1 MQDYSPEEMDLAVL
15 DRGFWKSDVS
25 YGFDGWGGHLDVL
38 LLALS
43 GRSSGRTVLRSHDRG
58 IPPGLAQR

>member
-1 MQDYSPEEMDLAVL
+1 MQGYSPEEMDLVVH

-25 YGFDGWGGHLDVL
+25 YGFDGLGAPLDVL
-38 LLALS
+38 FLVLL
-43 GRSSGRTVLRSHDRG
+43 GRSSGRMVLKSHPRD